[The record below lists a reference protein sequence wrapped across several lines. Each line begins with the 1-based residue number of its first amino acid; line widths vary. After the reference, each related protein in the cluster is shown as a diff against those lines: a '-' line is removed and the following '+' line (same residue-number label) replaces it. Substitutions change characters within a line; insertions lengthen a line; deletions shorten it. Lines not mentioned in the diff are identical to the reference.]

1 MAITSA
7 DKELKKLKK
16 IFKCIPEDKLA
27 TVSGLIEDAAFMV
40 EQLSI
45 LREHISANGWSDSY
59 KNGANQFG
67 KKSSPEAD
75 AYIKLQ
81 KSYQS
86 TVKQLLDLLPDE
98 SQENAA
104 AELMSF
110 VNR

>member
-7 DKELKKLKK
+7 DKELKKLKR

-45 LREHISANGWSDSY
+45 LREHIAANGWSDSY

-86 TVKQLLDLLPDE
+86 TVKQLLDLLPDD